1 MPGFVDVTGWSSRD
15 VQRLGHAD
23 DDYEDTPRKAY
34 KARPQ
39 QTFTAEDVWA
49 LATAADRI
57 NEGYF
62 KEDVYEYV
70 AEGSA
75 DMRLVKTANKSLVK
89 AWLRDNDFS
98 AITAED
104 REAGKNYRR
113 HFTSYTML
121 ALAGGLNDFQQQAY
135 KIATIES
142 FTGRNM
148 LEFAI
153 VSCLPSIARRDA
165 AKQEIKREVYAS
177 EAIRGSIG
185 EVVVGDIVVV
195 DSRYSQQYE
204 KYRIQARMG
213 ESFIDFW
220 FGEALVKG
228 ESYRIKGKIKALRD
242 DKTTQLNFVKKIG

>member
-1 MPGFVDVTGWSSRD
+1 MPGFVDVSGWSKRD
-15 VQRLGHAD
+15 IQRLGHED
-23 DDYEDTPRKAY
+23 DDYQEPIR
-34 KARPQ
+34 ARVKPAV
-39 QTFTAEDVWA
+39 TTYTAEDVWA
-49 LATAADRI
+49 LAAAADRI

-62 KEDVYEYV
+62 KEDVYNYI

-75 DMRLVKTANKSLVK
+75 DMKLVKRANKAMVK
-89 AWLRDNDFS
+89 DWLRSNDFS

-104 REAGKNYRR
+104 REAGKEYRR

-135 KIATIES
+135 KISTIEV
-142 FTGRNM
+142 FTGRNL

-153 VSCLPSIARRDA
+153 VSCLPSIARRDIK
-165 AKQEIKREVYAS
+165 KQEIKREVYAS
-177 EAIRGSIG
+177 EAIRGNIG
-185 EVVVGDIVVV
+185 DAIVGDVHVI

-213 ESFIDFW
+213 ESYVDFW
-220 FGEALVKG
+220 FAADLTKG
-228 ESYRIKGKIKALRD
+228 ETYRIKGKIKALRD